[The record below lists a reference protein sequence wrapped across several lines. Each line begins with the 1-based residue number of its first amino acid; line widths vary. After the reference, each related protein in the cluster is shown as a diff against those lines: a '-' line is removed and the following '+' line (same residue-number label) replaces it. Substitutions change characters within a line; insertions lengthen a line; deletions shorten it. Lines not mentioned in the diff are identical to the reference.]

1 MRRHTHSPRGTSL
14 AELLAVLSG
23 LGVAMAVATG
33 LVHTGM
39 RQQSLSRQELE
50 RDRVAMRLA
59 RDFRE
64 DVRQAVVVEVA
75 GEPVEAVSEK
85 EASGRLLVRLTLP
98 SKVRL
103 EYRTTAQ
110 GLTRLMDLGGR
121 SAHEDYVLGGPLQ
134 WESAL
139 EGGCSVLAGSTPEA
153 SATPHMPRDRAPL
166 EIHVLAAISPG
177 AQVQT
182 SVAELTP

>member
-1 MRRHTHSPRGTSL
+1 MRRRRQLPRGTSL

-39 RQQSLSRQELE
+39 RQQSMSRLELE

-64 DVRQAVVVEVA
+64 DVRQAAVVDVA
-75 GEPVEAVSEK
+75 DEPVDVSSDDAV
-85 EASGRLLVRLTLP
+85 GQPLVRLALP
-98 SKVRL
+98 ANVRV
-103 EYRTTAQ
+103 EYQTTAQ
-110 GLTRLMDLGGR
+110 GLTRLTEVGDR
-121 SAHEDYVLGGPLQ
+121 RAHEDYVLGGALR
-134 WESAL
+134 WEAGL
-139 EGGCSVLAGSTPEA
+139 EGGCLVLMGSTPDT

-166 EIHVLAAISPG
+166 EVHVVAAMS
-177 AQVQT
+177 A
-182 SVAELTP
+182 SAEARASFAEATP